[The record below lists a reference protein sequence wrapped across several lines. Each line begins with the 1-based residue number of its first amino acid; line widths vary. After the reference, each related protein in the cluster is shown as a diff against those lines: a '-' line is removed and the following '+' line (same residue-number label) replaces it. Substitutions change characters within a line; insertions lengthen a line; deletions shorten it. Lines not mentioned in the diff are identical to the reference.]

1 MIRTAFFD
9 TKTYDIPSF
18 QQYGE
23 QYGIEFKFLETKLTE
38 DTAELSR
45 GCDAV

>member
-23 QYGIEFKFLETKLTE
+23 QYGIEFRRDLP
-38 DTAELSR
+38 DSAW
-45 GCDAV
+45 